1 LQKVLERFLLRPSTV
16 DQATNGTN
24 QAINSSNSS
33 ENVNTV
39 QAVNPVFNQ
48 NDESIETKIKYHMP
62 EVVPSA
68 PSIEN
73 VEISKLTSGNTS
85 INIEIQTVDEKN
97 EQRLQLE
104 SKNICKLFL
113 I

>member
-1 LQKVLERFLLRPSTV
+1 LQKVLERFLLRPNTV
-16 DQATNGTN
+16 DQTTNVTN
-24 QAINSSNSS
+24 QAINISISS

-62 EVVPSA
+62 EVVPGA

-73 VEISKLTSGNTS
+73 VDLSKLPPENNS
-85 INIEIQTVDEKN
+85 INIEIQTVDERN
-97 EQRLQLE
+97 EQRQQQE
-104 SKNICKLFL
+104 SSYICKLF
-113 I
+113 